1 MIKIKN
7 ILLVTGLAAT
17 MGLSQGCALLL
28 VGGLAAGV
36 VYGTVSYAQNTLQV
50 TDNVSLDR
58 AWQAANGAMKDLSIP
73 VSLSKKDGTSGRL
86 EGRNI
91 KNQPVII
98 GLTRQTDGVTKID
111 VTVGTFDSRENR
123 DDAQYLYGRMK
134 DRF

>member
-1 MIKIKN
+1 MIKIKKT
-7 ILLVTGLAAT
+7 LLAAGLAT
-17 MGLSQGCALLL
+17 TLGLSQGCALLL

-36 VYGTVSYAQNTLQV
+36 VYGTVSYAKNTLQV
-50 TDNVSLDR
+50 TDNVSLGR

-73 VSLSKKDGTSGRL
+73 VTLSKKDGTSGRL

-98 GLTRQTDGVTKID
+98 VLTRQTDGVTNID
-111 VTVGTFDSRENR
+111 VTVGTFDSKENR
-123 DDAQYLYGRMK
+123 DDAQYLYDRMK